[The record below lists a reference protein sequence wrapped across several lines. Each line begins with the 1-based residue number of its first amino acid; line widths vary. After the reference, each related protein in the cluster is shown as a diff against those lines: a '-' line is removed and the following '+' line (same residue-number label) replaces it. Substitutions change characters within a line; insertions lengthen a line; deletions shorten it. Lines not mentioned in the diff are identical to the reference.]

1 MKFLV
6 IFIQFLVLYGFYLA
20 GEWMSEFL
28 NLPLPGSVIG
38 FLLLF
43 AALAL
48 KIYPLRWIESG
59 AQFLL
64 MFLSLYFIP
73 ATVGVMN
80 YGDVFT
86 GKGIW
91 LIAIGVFSTLLTMAV
106 SGYLS
111 QRTAQSPRER
121 EVE

>member
-1 MKFLV
+1 MKFFI

-20 GEWMSEFL
+20 GEWLGDFL
-28 NLPLPGSVIG
+28 HLPLPGSIIG

-64 MFLSLYFIP
+64 AFLSLYFIP

-86 GKGIW
+86 GKGIL
-91 LIAIGVFSTLLTMAV
+91 LIVIGVFSTLLTMAV

-111 QRTAQSPRER
+111 QRTAHPPRER
-121 EVE
+121 EVD

>member
-6 IFIQFLVLYGFYLA
+6 IFIQLLVLYGFYLI
-20 GEWMSEFL
+20 GEWLRSVL
-28 NLPLPGSVIG
+28 GLPLPGSIIG

-43 AALAL
+43 AALIL

-64 MFLSLYFIP
+64 AFLSLYFIP
-73 ATVGVMN
+73 ATVGVMQ

-86 GKGIW
+86 GKGLW
-91 LIAIGVFSTLLTMAV
+91 LIVIVMFSTLLTMAV
-106 SGYLS
+106 SAILS
-111 QRTAQSPRER
+111 QWASRRREER
-121 EVE
+121 QVN